1 MKAENSPYQT
11 SVSDHNVVICAKD
24 CMKKGIVALLLS
36 MIVGVGFAQEKKLSV
51 VWDLSSADTA
61 VQAAV
66 FRQVNNAKALVPDLQ
81 VEVVF
86 HGQAIL
92 ALMNDSTQFAARVKV
107 AKEKGVTLAVCNNSL
122 KRLKIDPS
130 KLMAETTVV
139 PSAVVEL
146 IKKQAEGWSY
156 LKASH

>member
-1 MKAENSPYQT
+1 ML
-11 SVSDHNVVICAKD
+11 
-24 CMKKGIVALLLS
+24 MS
-36 MIVGVGFAQEKKLSV
+36 MIAFAGFAQEKKLSV
-51 VWDLSSADTA
+51 VWDLSSADTTI
-61 VQAAV
+61 QAAV
-66 FRQVNNAKALVPDLQ
+66 FRQINNARAQVPDLQ

-92 ALMNDSTQFAARVKV
+92 AVLNDSLQFASRVQL

-130 KLMAETTVV
+130 KLMPETTVV
-139 PSAVVEL
+139 PSAVAEL
-146 IKKQAEGWSY
+146 IKKQSEGWSY

>member
-1 MKAENSPYQT
+1 
-11 SVSDHNVVICAKD
+11 
-24 CMKKGIVALLLS
+24 MKKGTIALLFC
-36 MIVGVGFAQEKKLSV
+36 MITLAASAQEKKLSV
-51 VWDLSSADTA
+51 VWDLSSADTT

-66 FRQVNNAKALVPDLQ
+66 FRQVNNAKAQVPDLQ

-86 HGQAIL
+86 HGQAVF
-92 ALMNDSTQFAARVKV
+92 AVMNDSLQFASRVKM

-130 KLMAETTVV
+130 KLMPETTVV

-146 IKKQAEGWSY
+146 IKKQADGWSY